1 MIFSPLKSMLYKPKW
16 LEIKKC
22 TLILPGRA
30 YGSPQLNLNSL
41 LSIYFGS
48 SKNCKWYVCFYNT
61 KKYIVM
67 KNSFTRNKTFWTVFL
82 NTNNKDAL
90 SLAAT
95 EL

>member
-1 MIFSPLKSMLYKPKW
+1 
-16 LEIKKC
+16 
-22 TLILPGRA
+22 
-30 YGSPQLNLNSL
+30 
-41 LSIYFGS
+41 
-48 SKNCKWYVCFYNT
+48 
-61 KKYIVM
+61 M